1 VAGEAG
7 VRKSLLFVNKK
18 KQKNFVHSPAT
29 DEACPMS
36 EHQPPSKGM
45 KFFCFFLFTKRSA
58 SFALALVLLTASL
71 AACGRKGPPQ
81 PPGPPDQVVYPRVY
95 PAR

>member
-1 VAGEAG
+1 M
-7 VRKSLLFVNKK
+7 RKSLLFVNKK
-18 KQKNFVHSPAT
+18 KQKNFTLLPAT
-29 DEACPMS
+29 SEARAMPK
-36 EHQPPSKGM
+36 HQPAKKWV

-81 PPGPPDQVVYPRVY
+81 PPGPPDQVVYPRSY